1 MGLASD
7 QQRAL
12 RDQNIGRLFLQ
23 AQRDYQRRALQ
34 KLHALGY
41 NALSPAHITV
51 LSQLAGET
59 MRTVV
64 LAERVGITKQSMSD
78 LVRDLEAHGYVAR
91 AADPRD
97 KRAALIRLTTAGE
110 QILAEVDQVKR
121 DIEREYTARVG
132 EQGFEQLLHL
142 LTQLLQN
149 DNVDLR
155 G

>member
-1 MGLASD
+1 MGVTPD

-12 RDQNIGRLFLQ
+12 RNQNIGRLFLQ

-41 NALSPAHITV
+41 SALSPAHITV
-51 LSQLAGET
+51 LSQLADQAT
-59 MRTVV
+59 RTVV

-91 AADPRD
+91 TADPRD
-97 KRAALIRLTTAGE
+97 KRAAIIGLTAAGE
-110 QILAEVDQVKR
+110 QFLAETDHVKR
-121 DIEREYTARVG
+121 EIEREYMARIG
-132 EQGFEQLLHL
+132 ERGFEQLLQL

-149 DNVDLR
+149 DNIELV
-155 G
+155 